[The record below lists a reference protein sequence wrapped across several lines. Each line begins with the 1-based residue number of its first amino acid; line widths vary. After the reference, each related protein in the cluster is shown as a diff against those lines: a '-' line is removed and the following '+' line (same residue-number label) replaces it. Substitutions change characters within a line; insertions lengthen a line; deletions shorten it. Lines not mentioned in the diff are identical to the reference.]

1 MLEAMSRPGANQD
14 DVAQCRMPIDQQV
27 SVGAIFILADA
38 RLAEGA
44 SGQSLRD
51 ELDNPGL
58 SDRLLALPT
67 QVSLTAALALFTDES
82 PPPSLESEV
91 AKISPTPMLFVYGEK
106 GQGGTEATVSCSGE
120 CLGRW
125 PPYYVEGEPQAGDM
139 ADAAKLGTIDH
150 DGNMMVTYNG
160 WPLYY
165 FVEDAGPGETKG
177 HDIEEFGAEWYLVTP
192 EGEKA
197 ED

>member
-1 MLEAMSRPGANQD
+1 MDHRFRTSL
-14 DVAQCRMPIDQQV
+14 V
-27 SVGAIFILADA
+27 LAG
-38 RLAEGA
+38 LL
-44 SGQSLRD
+44 SL
-51 ELDNPGL
+51 PGL
-58 SDRLLALPT
+58 AFAQDAPTVKVAESQEYGQYLTDADGRALYLFESDT
-67 QVSLTAALALFTDES
+67 Q
-82 PPPSLESEV
+82 
-91 AKISPTPMLFVYGEK
+91 
-106 GQGGTEATVSCSGE
+106 GQGDTEATVSCSGE